1 MCGIVAFVAVD
12 APVDEAALAAAT
24 ATLEHRGPDG
34 STTWRSRDGRVGL
47 GHTRLQIVGRH
58 GGQPLR
64 SEDGAVLAV
73 VNGELYGWR
82 EARRRLERL
91 GHAFATDTDSEIVV
105 HLYEEYGAA
114 LVDHLRGEFA
124 FLLWDARRRCLL
136 GARDRFGIKPLYY
149 APTRAGF
156 VLASEPKALFAA
168 GVKAEWDVRAA
179 LAAMHGCFA
188 PSSSLFRGV
197 TQVPPG
203 HLIRVLNRVAVQRYW
218 HPAFPRRGALAHP
231 PRMEVA
237 VAQVHNLL
245 VDAIAARMHADV
257 PVGYLL
263 SGGLDSSAMLGVAA
277 TRAAAPPRA
286 YSIAFDGSRHDESP
300 AAAAA
305 AAHVGAELRVVR
317 ATDALIAEHFI
328 SAVTQSEGLHVN
340 AHGTA
345 RFLLSAAI
353 QGDGIRCVMG
363 GEGAD
368 ELFAGYG
375 FLARSVVGDGQ
386 ARLKHAGRLVGRL
399 SPDERV
405 IAATSP
411 ILARALHG
419 ARLPDWTV
427 ARAGNWLSAL
437 RSVVASDT
445 DGHRRDPYL
454 RLARELHVPR
464 GMLGREPARQLLLVW
479 LRTVFAGYHLAAD
492 RLDMAHA
499 VEVRLPYLDGP
510 LFDYVGRLPV
520 RLLTADGLQKGL
532 LRRAVRP
539 YVPESVLKAV
549 KRPFIAPP
557 SAAQPGTV
565 LHDLVQD
572 LLRSDAAADVPFLDQ
587 RGVIHLLDRLPR
599 LDPPG
604 RADLDP
610 ILMMAASAVAL
621 QSHLRPA
628 R

>member
-1 MCGIVAFVAVD
+1 MCGIVALVALD
-12 APVDEAALAAAT
+12 APVDETALAAAT

-47 GHTRLQIVGRH
+47 GHTRLQIVGHH

-64 SEDGAVLAV
+64 SEDGGVLAV

-82 EARRRLERL
+82 ETRRRLEHR
-91 GHAFATDTDSEIVV
+91 GHRFATDTDSEIVV

-124 FLLWDARRRCLL
+124 FLVWDAERRCLL

-149 APTRAGF
+149 APTCAGF
-156 VLASEPKALFAA
+156 VLASEAKALFAA
-168 GVKAEWDVRAA
+168 GVKAGWDMDAA
-179 LAAMHGCFA
+179 VAAMHGCFA
-188 PSSSLFRGV
+188 PGSSLFRGV

-203 HLIRVLNRVAVQRYW
+203 HLIRVGDRVTLQRYW
-218 HPAFPRRGALAHP
+218 RPAFPRRRALAHP
-231 PRMEVA
+231 PRVEVA
-237 VAQVHNLL
+237 VAKVHDLL

-263 SGGLDSSAMLGVAA
+263 SGGLDSSALLGVATA
-277 TRAAAPPRA
+277 RAAAPPRA
-286 YSIAFDGSRHDESP
+286 YSIAFDGRQHDESP

-305 AAHVGAELRVVR
+305 AAHAGADLRVVR
-317 ATDALIAEHFI
+317 ATDALIAEHFM
-328 SAVTQSEGLHVN
+328 SAVARSEGLHVN

-375 FLARSVVGDGQ
+375 FLTSAVVGSRPTPLG
-386 ARLKHAGRLVGRL
+386 LAGRLVGRL
-399 SPDERV
+399 SPDERAV
-405 IAATSP
+405 AATSP

-419 ARLPDWTV
+419 SRLPDWAV
-427 ARAGNWLSAL
+427 ARAGDWLSAL
-437 RSVVASDT
+437 RSVVASDAR
-445 DGHRRDPYL
+445 GLWRDPYL
-454 RLARELHVPR
+454 RLALELRMPS

-510 LFDYVGRLPV
+510 LFDYTSRLPV
-520 RLLTADGLQKGL
+520 RLLTAGGRQKGL
-532 LRRAVRP
+532 LRQAAGR
-539 YVPESVLKAV
+539 YVPGSVLEAS
-549 KRPFIAPP
+549 KRPFMAPP
-557 SAAQPGTV
+557 SAAQPRTA

-572 LLRSDAAADVPFLDQ
+572 LLRSDVAADVPFLDQ
-587 RGVIHLLDRLPR
+587 PGVISLLDLLPR
-599 LDPPG
+599 LDPAR
-604 RADLDP
+604 RANLDP
-610 ILMMAASAVAL
+610 ILLMAASAVAL
-621 QSHLRPA
+621 QWHLRPA

>member
-1 MCGIVAFVAVD
+1 VCGIVALVALD
-12 APVDEAALAAAT
+12 APIDEATLAAAT
-24 ATLEHRGPDG
+24 AMLEHRGPDG
-34 STTWRSRDGRVGL
+34 RTTWRSGDGRVGL

-64 SEDGAVLAV
+64 SEDGGVLAV
-73 VNGELYGWR
+73 VNGELYGWQ
-82 EARRRLERL
+82 EARRRLERR

-105 HLYEEYGAA
+105 HLYEEHGAA

-149 APTRAGF
+149 APTAAGF
-156 VLASEPKALFAA
+156 VLASEAKALFAA
-168 GVKAEWDVRAA
+168 GVTAA
-179 LAAMHGCFA
+179 WNMDAAVAAMHGCFA
-188 PSSSLFRGV
+188 PGSSLFRGV
-197 TQVPPG
+197 AQVPPG
-203 HLIRVLNRVAVQRYW
+203 HLIRVRNKVTVQRYW
-218 HPAFPRRGALAHP
+218 RPTFPRRRALTHP
-231 PRMEVA
+231 PRMKIA
-237 VAQVHNLL
+237 VAQVRNLL

-263 SGGLDSSAMLGVAA
+263 SGGLDSSAMVGVAA
-277 TRAAAPPRA
+277 TRAAAPPQA
-286 YSIAFDGSRHDESP
+286 YTIAFDDDRHDESS

-328 SAVTQSEGLHVN
+328 TAVTRSEGLHVN

-375 FLARSVVGDGQ
+375 FLARSVVGGGL
-386 ARLKHAGRLVGRL
+386 ARLEQAGRLLGRL
-399 SPDERV
+399 SPDEQA

-411 ILARALHG
+411 ILARTLHG

-427 ARAGNWLSAL
+427 ARAANWLCAL
-437 RSVVASDT
+437 RIVVASDAH
-445 DGHRRDPYL
+445 GLKRDPYL
-454 RLARELHVPR
+454 RLARELRMPR

-510 LFDYVGRLPV
+510 LFDYVSRLPV
-520 RLLTADGLQKGL
+520 RLLTAGGRQKEL
-532 LRRAVRP
+532 LRQAVRP
-539 YVPESVLKAV
+539 YVPESVVGAV

-557 SAAQPGTV
+557 SAAQPGTA
-565 LHDLVQD
+565 LHDVVQD
-572 LLRSDAAADVPFLDQ
+572 LLRSEVAADVPFLNQQ
-587 RGVIHLLDRLPR
+587 RVIHLLDLLPR
-599 LDPPG
+599 LDPIR
-604 RADLDP
+604 RANLDP
-610 ILMMAASAVAL
+610 ILVMAASAVAL
-621 QSHLRPA
+621 QAHLRPA